1 MKKSF
6 LGLIFLSFL
15 SQNYAF
21 AGGEGLSQKE
31 LQKRLDILEGQV
43 LELRKLIEVKP
54 KVSTSK
60 LVKTNEGKITTG
72 FKIKYLKPTTEATN
86 DFAIVI
92 PSGKN
97 YADGKTYLVDFDWSD
112 GYEYSLG
119 YRFPSS
125 NYEISFI
132 GNTIDDTTSLKKL
145 VRDSTMS
152 RIEVSDCNTSNACRG
167 TSEGDFIT
175 GQNHLEIGDFKLNMD
190 FQKDEK
196 ISYFAGLRYLGVEQK
211 KDSYFYDISQST
223 GTSNPYIT
231 VNRRSYFSGFGPYVG
246 VSHTQPVLKN
256 LSLKSKASS
265 MLLWGETN
273 ASISQETDS
282 NSSNTYKTT
291 RSKKDLFTP
300 GYELE
305 VALDYTKPIKE
316 NLSFG
321 LSGGYEFKQ
330 FYDVID
336 DYYNVDDV
344 NDATYSSGTT
354 NMNLSG
360 VFAKFDFKYSF

>member
-1 MKKSF
+1 MKKTL
-6 LGLIFLSFL
+6 LGLIFLSSLFP
-15 SQNYAF
+15 NNAF
-21 AGGEGLSQKE
+21 AGGEGLSQIE
-31 LQKRLDILEGQV
+31 LQKRLDILEGQI
-43 LELRKLIEVKP
+43 LELRKLLEVKP
-54 KVSTSK
+54 KISTPN
-60 LVKTNEGKITTG
+60 LVKTNEGEITTG
-72 FKIKYLKPTTEATN
+72 FKVKYLKPTTEATN
-86 DFAIVI
+86 DFAVVI
-92 PSGKN
+92 PDDKA

-132 GNTIDDTTSLKKL
+132 ANTIDDTTSLKKV

-152 RIEVSDCNTSNACRG
+152 DIIASDCNTSSPCIG

-175 GQNHLEIGDFKLNMD
+175 GQNHLEIGDFKLNFD
-190 FQKDEK
+190 FQKNEK

-211 KDSYFYDISQST
+211 KDSYFYDISRSS
-223 GTSNPYIT
+223 GSDNPYVT

-246 VSHTQPVLKN
+246 VSHTQPVFKN

-273 ASISQETDS
+273 ASINNDHYSST
-282 NSSNTYKTT
+282 NSTFKTT

-321 LSGGYEFKQ
+321 FSSGYEFKQ

-336 DYYNVDDV
+336 DYYNIDDV
-344 NDATYSSGTT
+344 NDAVYSVGTT

-360 VFAKFDFKYSF
+360 IFAKFDFKYSF